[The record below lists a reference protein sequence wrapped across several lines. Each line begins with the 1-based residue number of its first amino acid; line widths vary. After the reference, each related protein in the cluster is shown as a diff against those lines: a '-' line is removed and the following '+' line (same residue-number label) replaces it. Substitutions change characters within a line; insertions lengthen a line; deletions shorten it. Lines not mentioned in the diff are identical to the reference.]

1 MHDFERGYDFVLRQ
15 GGGHLGAEVGVN
27 YIRDVQAA
35 IDELYRRMNAYD
47 YYQAT
52 RPAQE
57 SLKGFLAEEYAAGTA
72 NIDAAVKGSDVR
84 FEVLHSHDL
93 GSVDVAGP
101 GTAYQLKI
109 YESPYQTVRALGT
122 TLFDRYKASADS
134 AMMGFDE
141 WAALKGR
148 PGASPSD
155 LLYEGQF
162 GLVAPDKLEDCRQE
176 AFKLLAKSKALGKDA
191 EVQRW
196 KKVADGLVDRVRGED
211 GVEGRALTVDEAR
224 KKAIEVSSG
233 RHLDSAD
240 DGMTPA
246 QLVETQHLLRQSLKA
261 GATAAAVS
269 AALKVAPEI
278 YRAIDKLITEGEL
291 SEEDIRTIGAATLDG
306 GTTGFINGSAS
317 AAITAAAAKGMFGQG
332 IMRAA
337 SRSMGP
343 AVIGTLVVLTVETCK
358 DAFLVAN
365 GQKTQK
371 ELMDGFTQG
380 AFVSAIS
387 LVGAGVASV
396 VSGGA
401 AIPMLIGS
409 LVGSAAGGL
418 AFSPAKSLVLSLANE
433 SGFTFFG
440 LVRQSYELPEGTK
453 DRLGIKKAS
462 VKSANLASADVRLGR
477 TRTASVKHASPHTIS
492 ISYDRRGIVGVDK
505 IGYMPS

>member
-1 MHDFERGYDFVLRQ
+1 MDDFERGYDFALRQ
-15 GGGHLGAEVGVN
+15 SGAHLGAEAGAD
-27 YIRDVQAA
+27 YIRDVRAA

-47 YYQAT
+47 YYRAT
-52 RPAQE
+52 KPAQE
-57 SLKGFLAEEYAAGTA
+57 SLKGFIAEEYAAGTA
-72 NIDAAVKGSDVR
+72 NIDAAVKGSAER

-101 GTAYQLKI
+101 GSTYQLKV
-109 YESPYQTVRALGT
+109 YESPYQAVRALGT

-134 AMMGFDE
+134 ARMGFDE

-162 GLVAPDKLEDCRQE
+162 GLVAPDKLEDCQQE

-191 EVQRW
+191 EAQRW
-196 KKVADGLVDRVRGED
+196 QNVANGLVDHVRGED

-224 KKAIEVSSG
+224 KKAIDVSSG
-233 RHLDSAD
+233 RHLDPAD

-246 QLVETQHLLRQSLKA
+246 QLVEVQYLLRQSLKA
-261 GATAAAVS
+261 GATAAAIS

-278 YRAIDKLITEGEL
+278 YRAIDKLVTEGEL
-291 SEEDIRTIGAATLDG
+291 TEEDVRAIGAATLDG

-317 AAITAAAAKGMFGQG
+317 AAITAAASKGMFGQG

-371 ELMDGFTQG
+371 ELLDGFSQG
-380 AFVSAIS
+380 AFVSAIT

-418 AFSPAKSLVLSLANE
+418 AFSPAKSLVLSLASE
-433 SGFTFFG
+433 SGLTFFG
-440 LVRQSYELPEGTK
+440 LVRQSYELPERTRE
-453 DRLGIKKAS
+453 RLGIKMAA
-462 VKSANLASADVRLGR
+462 VKRANVATADVRHGR
-477 TRTASVKHASPHTIS
+477 TQTASVKHAALHTIG
-492 ISYDRRGIVGVDK
+492 ISYDRRDIIGVDK